1 MPDQVSAAGSK
12 PLAAALLIM
21 FAGPPI
27 GRSAAT
33 AWEAAGIGVLMLG
46 AGSSTRSDFLDC
58 YVLGGAQSTIA
69 ALIVVCNIHR
79 FGWINL
85 QRWLLVTLFL
95 SIIPAIV
102 FHFANSSGRKS
113 DLFFITFENELAYFA
128 TTTFLASLALR
139 ILIISLGLMRKPQ

>member
-1 MPDQVSAAGSK
+1 MPDQVSGVGSK

-33 AWEAAGIGVLMLG
+33 AWEATGGVLMLG
-46 AGSSTRSDFLDC
+46 AGSFTGSDFLDC
-58 YVLGGAQSTIA
+58 YVLGGGQSMIS
-69 ALIVVCNIHR
+69 ALIAVWNIHR
-79 FGWINL
+79 LGWISL
-85 QRWLLVTLFL
+85 QRWLMMTVFL

-102 FHFANSSGRKS
+102 FNLANASSRKS
-113 DLFFITFENELAYFA
+113 DLFFITFEDELAYFA
-128 TTTFLASLALR
+128 ITTFSASLALR